1 MTELPL
7 PAALRDAVRRDLRP
21 VRPLPPPWRRALLLA
36 PLGALLVVG
45 QPLFWQWRSNLAELG
60 WPLSWGLSIV
70 QAAVGLVLVGAALR
84 EAVPGRDLPGGA
96 LLLALGGAA
105 ALVLG
110 VTLFTAHALPTRM
123 PPGVAFR
130 YWWECYGMAVLAG
143 LPAIGVAAA
152 LSVRLLAGRPAV
164 AGALYG
170 LGAGLMTD
178 AGVRLFCWVTEPSHV
193 IAAHGGA
200 VLTFVALGACL
211 SAVLERLK
219 GRAPSR
225 GRRAGSG

>member
-1 MTELPL
+1 MTDFPL
-7 PAALRDAVRRDLRP
+7 PAALLDKVRRDLRP
-21 VRPLPPPWRRALLLA
+21 VRPLAPPWRRALLMA
-36 PLGALLVVG
+36 PLGVLLVVG

-60 WPLSWGLSIV
+60 WPLSWGVSAL
-70 QAAVGLVLVGAALR
+70 QAVVGLVLVGAALR
-84 EAVPGRDLPGGA
+84 EAVPGRHLPGGA
-96 LLLALGGAA
+96 LLLAMGGTA

-152 LSVRLLAGRPAV
+152 LSARLLAGRPAV

-170 LGAGLMTD
+170 LGAGLMSD

-193 IAAHGGA
+193 ILAHGLA
-200 VLTFVALGACL
+200 VLTFAALGAGV
-211 SAVLERLK
+211 SAILERL
-219 GRAPSR
+219 
-225 GRRAGSG
+225 